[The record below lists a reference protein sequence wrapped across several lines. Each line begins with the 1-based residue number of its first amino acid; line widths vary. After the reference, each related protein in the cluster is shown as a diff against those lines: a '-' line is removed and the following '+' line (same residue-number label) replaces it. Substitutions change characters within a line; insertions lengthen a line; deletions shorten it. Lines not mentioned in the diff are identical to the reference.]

1 MPAGRASQP
10 AAAGPAATSGFAV
23 TTGFNTVAEGG
34 ILRMDPA
41 NGNCPEATKPL
52 YMSNSDCV
60 IPKIVATKLG
70 ESPGNTVYVC
80 STPTAPIGNVVVTGT
95 VVGLTGGMVWKF
107 VDSTA
112 TTVVALPETSALQAA
127 IIEIAKRTATAC
139 TMAFW
144 WLFITRTE

>member
-1 MPAGRASQP
+1 M
-10 AAAGPAATSGFAV
+10 
-23 TTGFNTVAEGG
+23 
-34 ILRMDPA
+34 IDPA
-41 NGNCPEATKPL
+41 NGNCPEATNPL
-52 YMSNSDCV
+52 YMSNSDIV

-80 STPTAPIGNVVVTGT
+80 STPTAPIGKVVVTGT

-127 IIEIAKRTATAC
+127 TSEIAASAATAC

-144 WLFITRTE
+144 GRFITLSE